1 MENNFV
7 GLVRSLFRERIEDF
21 LNEKCLRKRKR
32 NAFGEIIIN
41 SMLILVDL
49 YKSNEQGKY
58 DALWWQYAVFKQL
71 KNSFL
76 YIWIGQV
83 HLPNHFSKYSNFLG
97 PENLKKRYKVAQV
110 GIMYRYCYTIHY
122 IRLWYTNYCYIYIYI
137 YILYIY
143 TYIYIYIYM
152 LPLLYYLRTLCP
164 RVISC

>member
-58 DALWWQYAVFKQL
+58 DAL
-71 KNSFL
+71 
-76 YIWIGQV
+76 
-83 HLPNHFSKYSNFLG
+83 
-97 PENLKKRYKVAQV
+97 
-110 GIMYRYCYTIHY
+110 
-122 IRLWYTNYCYIYIYI
+122 
-137 YILYIY
+137 
-143 TYIYIYIYM
+143 
-152 LPLLYYLRTLCP
+152 
-164 RVISC
+164 